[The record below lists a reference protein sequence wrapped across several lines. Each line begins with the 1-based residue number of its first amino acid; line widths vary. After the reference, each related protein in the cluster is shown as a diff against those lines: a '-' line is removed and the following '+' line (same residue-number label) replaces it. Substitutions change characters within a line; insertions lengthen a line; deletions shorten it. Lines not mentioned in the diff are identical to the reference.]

1 MHSSTAGIVLA
12 AQKLKSGDICVT
24 TDSHQTKALLEQEE
38 GLTQVIAGRTKVQGR
53 RFTVMVH
60 SVRTNRINTKN
71 QDKALA
77 KLQAQNPQLKGK
89 AKFLRVAWMKRPM
102 KDGKLYGLL
111 LINVETLEE
120 ANTLVY
126 EGLVHDHEPK
136 YSEIF
141 HNECNMTQCYKCWA
155 YGFIAMTWRK
165 TQTCVNCEK
174 EQNSGSCQT
183 PNNHRMNYCSN

>member
-1 MHSSTAGIVLA
+1 
-12 AQKLKSGDICVT
+12 
-24 TDSHQTKALLEQEE
+24 
-38 GLTQVIAGRTKVQGR
+38 
-53 RFTVMVH
+53 
-60 SVRTNRINTKN
+60 
-71 QDKALA
+71 
-77 KLQAQNPQLKGK
+77 
-89 AKFLRVAWMKRPM
+89 MKRPM

-155 YGFIAMTWRK
+155 YGFIAMTCRK
-165 TQTCVNCEK
+165 TQTCGNCAK
-174 EQNSGSCQT
+174 EHNSGSCPT
-183 PNNHRMNYCSN
+183 PNNHRMHYCSNCKGKHRVWDQACPVRKERQHGPLLPTRHTPYPTQ